1 MKLTIE
7 RLGFG
12 YPSKPV
18 DREVSL
24 SLHSGE
30 VLYLLG
36 PNGSGKT
43 TLFNTMLGLLLPQ
56 AGVVYIDGR
65 NIAGWPHR
73 RLARAMGYVPQA
85 HNAYFPFSVLETV
98 LMGRTAHIGLF
109 ASPSRQDIAVA
120 RRVLETLNIGHLEA
134 AIYTR
139 ISGGE
144 RQLTLIARALAQE
157 PEILVMD
164 EPTASLDFGNQM
176 LILDEIRRLAENGFG
191 IILSTHDPDHAYL
204 CAHRVAMLH
213 NGELAYV
220 GSPDEVITPDSLKR
234 LYGIDVKVG
243 ELPGCTGR
251 GDQPVYVCV
260 PATSETRSKIPAS
273 SKQSL

>member
-73 RLARAMGYVPQA
+73 GGWRVPWDMFLRRTTPTSRSRYSRL
-85 HNAYFPFSVLETV
+85 
-98 LMGRTAHIGLF
+98 
-109 ASPSRQDIAVA
+109 
-120 RRVLETLNIGHLEA
+120 
-134 AIYTR
+134 
-139 ISGGE
+139 
-144 RQLTLIARALAQE
+144 
-157 PEILVMD
+157 
-164 EPTASLDFGNQM
+164 
-176 LILDEIRRLAENGFG
+176 
-191 IILSTHDPDHAYL
+191 
-204 CAHRVAMLH
+204 C
-213 NGELAYV
+213 
-220 GSPDEVITPDSLKR
+220 
-234 LYGIDVKVG
+234 
-243 ELPGCTGR
+243 
-251 GDQPVYVCV
+251 
-260 PATSETRSKIPAS
+260 
-273 SKQSL
+273 